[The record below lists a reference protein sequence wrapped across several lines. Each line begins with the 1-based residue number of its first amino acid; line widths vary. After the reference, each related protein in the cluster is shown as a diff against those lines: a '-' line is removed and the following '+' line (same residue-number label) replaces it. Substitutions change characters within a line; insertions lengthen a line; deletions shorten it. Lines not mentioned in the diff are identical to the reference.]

1 MKQRSLASLSFGPKK
16 KPTRREQI
24 KGTEEV
30 KLPPVLA
37 IDGKADGTYGYRVQA
52 CNVGGC
58 GPWSATGSVPVALV
72 PAVPTGAAVV
82 SYFPNAN
89 TEGNRAQWNA
99 VSGATRYEAVRNDTG
114 ASVYTGTATS
124 FIIGT
129 ARVPN
134 LPPYYPFSVRACNAN
149 GCSGWAVGS

>member
-1 MKQRSLASLSFGPKK
+1 MKQRSFASLSFGPKK

-37 IDGKADGTYGYRVQA
+37 ID
-52 CNVGGC
+52 GC

-134 LPPYYPFSVRACNAN
+134 LPPYYQFSVRACNAN